1 MLKIDELKKQ
11 IDEMVFYLDDV
22 KGYGLFKKLRREN
35 KELMESSEAVR
46 NSFLVLQFLA
56 IPHLSTREIAAL
68 LREHLTIG
76 LNLEEIDLTERIKN
90 KLILLDIADRDNFKQ
105 ALKSALIA
113 NSEEIISEVKVND
126 GKTIR
131 TVADWIKDYISN
143 LQKQRGSALE
153 RAQYFYQQP
162 YIVKLSDTDKN
173 VLKKLFFLY
182 QFLNTSSLASDGFED
197 DLLMRTE
204 DGRLVTTNKG
214 QIVTLY
220 DFNKKQALKT
230 KSYQTPEAKS
240 EGKSELQM
248 LRNFSAQYPI
258 GSLERRAVE
267 EEMEKLRKG
276 EAKK

>member
-143 LQKQRGSALE
+143 LQKQHGGSVLE

-162 YIVKLSDTDKN
+162 YVAKLPESEKN
-173 VLKKLFFLY
+173 TLKKLIALH
-182 QFLNTSSLASDGFED
+182 QFLNTSSLSPDGFED

-214 QIVTLY
+214 RIVTLL
-220 DFNKKQALKT
+220 AV
-230 KSYQTPEAKS
+230 
-240 EGKSELQM
+240 
-248 LRNFSAQYPI
+248 
-258 GSLERRAVE
+258 GSCL
-267 EEMEKLRKG
+267 
-276 EAKK
+276 